1 MLFAEKRMNE
11 VQNGGFEQGL
21 AFWLGADNVS
31 LETGGRQHEGLVAAA
46 LGKEDNTCPASL
58 FQDVRAFPL
67 STYKL
72 QFAVSAF
79 EADPGDL
86 TVDVRYLD
94 SVGADLGSA
103 LGCVPIRVQSETLGC
118 ADKGAYKTVIV
129 VTEPAP
135 FGTAAARIIFE
146 KSPGSHGNYL
156 LLDDVIFV
164 DL

>member
-1 MLFAEKRMNE
+1 MGRKTVRHLCSRM
-11 VQNGGFEQGL
+11 
-21 AFWLGADNVS
+21 S
-31 LETGGRQHEGLVAAA
+31 
-46 LGKEDNTCPASL
+46 
-58 FQDVRAFPL
+58 AFPL